1 MVDIRLLSTKVDW
14 DKLRIFNHV
23 AWSGSLTK
31 ASEKLALSQ
40 SAVSRQISALE
51 SMMGCRLFRR
61 HPRGLML
68 TEQGDLL
75 FETTQEIFGKI
86 SNTLSILKDTKDMAA
101 GHLRITTTQTFSNF
115 WLAPRIHKFLALYPE
130 VRITQIIS
138 DDDANLLQEGADL
151 AIKPMPSA
159 QLRMIQRPLMTFT
172 RGIYAS
178 EMYLEKYGEPQKIE
192 DLNHH
197 KLIVF
202 GEDANSLDNTNILL
216 YLGLNEDS
224 PRRVPYFTVNSNLA
238 IAQAVANNVG
248 VGTLDEYIAAE
259 YPFLRRILP
268 SVKLPDLTYYLV
280 YPEEL
285 RRSKK
290 IAALRDFIM
299 ENIEKK

>member
-51 SMMGCRLFRR
+51 IMMGCRLFRR

-68 TEQGDLL
+68 TEQGDIL
-75 FETTQEIFGKI
+75 FETTQEIFGRI

-101 GHLRITTTQTFSNF
+101 GHLRLATTPTFSNF
-115 WLAPRIHKFLALYPE
+115 WLAPRIPKFLAQYPD
-130 VRITQIIS
+130 VRITHVIS
-138 DDDANLLQEGADL
+138 DDDTNLLQEGADL

-159 QLRMIQRPLMTFT
+159 QLRMIQRPLMTFS

-178 EMYLEKYGEPQKIE
+178 ATYLEKNGEPQKLE

-224 PRRVPYFTVNSNLA
+224 PRRIPYFSVNSNMG
-238 IAQAVANNVG
+238 IASAVANHVG
-248 VGTLDEYIAAE
+248 IAMLDEYIAAQ
-259 YPFLRRILP
+259 YPCLRRILP

-299 ENIEKK
+299 ENV